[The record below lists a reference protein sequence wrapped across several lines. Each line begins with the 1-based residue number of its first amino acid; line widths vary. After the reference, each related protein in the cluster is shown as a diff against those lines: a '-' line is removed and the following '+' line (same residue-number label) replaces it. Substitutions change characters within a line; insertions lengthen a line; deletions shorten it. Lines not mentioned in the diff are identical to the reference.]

1 MNFTINITSREK
13 LFYIITCRPHTV
25 DIHVIETIMV
35 T

>member
-13 LFYIITCRPHTV
+13 LFYIITCRPRTV
-25 DIHVIETIMV
+25 DIHVIETIIV